1 MNRPIITHTRP
12 EDYHA
17 ALLRIIADASAIT
30 QEVLIVL
37 AQRNLDPMAL
47 SITVREIDMQLSR
60 LKNELASGIEQME
73 RLTFVAD
80 DLYTMYNSALDQR
93 NLLLTWL
100 AVQSRLGEDHG

>member
-1 MNRPIITHTRP
+1 MQRPIITYTQP
-12 EDYHA
+12 EEYHA
-17 ALLRIIADASAIT
+17 ALLRIVADVSAIT

-37 AQRNLDPMAL
+37 AERNFDPAVL

-80 DLYTMYNSALDQR
+80 DLYTMYESALDQR
-93 NLLLTWL
+93 NMLLTWL
-100 AVQSRLGEDHG
+100 AVQSRVEP